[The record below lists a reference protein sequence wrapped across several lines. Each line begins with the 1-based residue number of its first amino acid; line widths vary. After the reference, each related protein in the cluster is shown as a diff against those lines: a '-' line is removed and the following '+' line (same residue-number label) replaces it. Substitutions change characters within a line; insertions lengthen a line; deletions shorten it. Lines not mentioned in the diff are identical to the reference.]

1 MEKDTDLRII
11 RTRQMIKTAF
21 FQLISE
27 IGFEKITVQNIT
39 KKAVINRSTFY
50 LHYTDKFH
58 LLNQLENEILE
69 GLKEILSKTDFDPI
83 LKGVS
88 DEKPFPHVIKVLEY
102 VKENEQFFT
111 LIMSS
116 NGDPSF
122 INKMGE
128 IAKFVMYEK
137 VLRKGMFNKLKIP
150 ENYLSSLLIS
160 IFTSFINE
168 WLKTGLKETPYEV
181 AHMVTTFLRDV
192 PKNLIVQSS

>member
-27 IGFEKITVQNIT
+27 IGFEKITVQNTT

>member
-1 MEKDTDLRII
+1 MEKEPDLRIV
-11 RTRQMIKTAF
+11 RTRHMIKTAF
-21 FQLISE
+21 FALIGE
-27 IGFEKITVQNIT
+27 IGFEKITVQNLT

-50 LHYTDKFH
+50 LHYTDKFD

-69 GLKEILSKTDFDPI
+69 GLKEILRVTDFDTI
-83 LKGVS
+83 LKGIF
-88 DEKPFPHVIKVLEY
+88 DEKPFPHIIKVLEY

-111 LIMSS
+111 LIISS

-122 INKMGE
+122 INKIGE

-137 VLRKGMFNKLKIP
+137 ILHKRIFTKLKIP
-150 ENYLSSLLIS
+150 ENYLIS
-160 IFTSFINE
+160 MLTSVFTSFINE

-181 AHMVTTFLRDV
+181 AHMLTTFLRDI